1 MTMENAIEVRGLTKI
16 FRATRGREKG
26 GKKDDKV
33 TAVDRIAFDV
43 RKGEL
48 FGLLGPNGAGK
59 TTTIR
64 MLSTILIPDEGEAFV
79 GGHSVTKQESKV
91 RSILGVIT
99 GGDRGLYW
107 RLSGRDNLM
116 FFARLYN
123 MPDHAAKE
131 RIDLLLETVGLTERA
146 DDLVERYSRG
156 MRQRLHIARGLIHDP
171 PIVLMDEPTLGL
183 DPAVSRSLREIIK
196 TKLQREQG
204 KTIMLTTHYMWEAES
219 LCDRIAI
226 INHGRIIAIGTPDEI
241 KSSVRLGSSLSIK
254 VTAFPSSVRSAI
266 ESMQGVERVV
276 HEGTAED
283 GTSQLKILGHN
294 LGGNV
299 APIVDLLVKNGIQ
312 VLSFEQRSPSLEDA
326 YVSLVGEGAG
336 F

>member
-1 MTMENAIEVRGLTKI
+1 MENAIEVRGLTKV
-16 FRATRGREKG
+16 FKATKGREKG
-26 GKKDDKV
+26 GEKKAVV
-33 TAVDRIAFDV
+33 TAVDHLNFEVKA
-43 RKGEL
+43 GEL

-64 MLSTILIPDEGEAFV
+64 MLSTILIPDEGEATV

-91 RSILGVIT
+91 RAILGVIT

-123 MPDHAAKE
+123 MPDRAAKE

-183 DPAVSRSLREIIK
+183 DPAVSRSLRDIIK
-196 TKLQREQG
+196 TKLQKEQG

-219 LCDRIAI
+219 MCDRIAI
-226 INHGRIIAIGTPDEI
+226 INHGGIIAMGTPDEI
-241 KSSVRLGSSLSIK
+241 KGSVKLGSSLSIK
-254 VTAFPSSVRSAI
+254 VTAFPSSVVFAI
-266 ESMQGVERVV
+266 ESMDGVEKVV
-276 HEGTAED
+276 NEGTAED
-283 GTSQLKILGHN
+283 GTSNVKILGHN

-299 APIVDLLVKNGIQ
+299 APIVDLLVKNGVQ

-326 YVSLVGEGAG
+326 YISLVGEGAG
-336 F
+336 V